1 MVHTYMKLHI
11 HTTCHVY
18 MYVYH
23 THVCVCVHGQVTIYD
38 AHILNFEHIAATTHK
53 HQPRHTPMTCTLV

>member
-18 MYVYH
+18 VCVHTYMYMY
-23 THVCVCVHGQVTIYD
+23 VCVCTHGQVTIYD
-38 AHILNFEHIAATTHK
+38 AHILNFES
-53 HQPRHTPMTCTLV
+53 L

>member
-38 AHILNFEHIAATTHK
+38 LRRTHFE
-53 HQPRHTPMTCTLV
+53 L